1 MTTQDRLCYIIE
13 LFSCKKRSIE
23 RNPVFRHLNLLKTK
37 KSMVANGPMA
47 LILIDLKKM
56 KEFTNIVS
64 MKKKKQSLAGVHPE
78 IGNFIQGQVEDP

>member
-1 MTTQDRLCYIIE
+1 
-13 LFSCKKRSIE
+13 
-23 RNPVFRHLNLLKTK
+23 
-37 KSMVANGPMA
+37 MVANGPMA